1 MVPVC
6 LVLAAFL
13 MCNEAEAAPV
23 FNVPATIN
31 LGTPINIHYTFT
43 DAIDGRFM
51 SVSNSAGAGNGGS
64 GKFVTR
70 TGNDWIGL
78 FVKGECDST
87 TAYNNQDR
95 HKCFKHWAY
104 VPQGSSSGTISFQAD
119 QYKNA
124 GDFEARY
131 FYGDDPT
138 IPGTYAWMGQGYV
151 CNTWVDSTG
160 DGNVNPT
167 SAEMNAGLEGGV
179 ATTNVELAQCQCDPN
194 LGMWATQTL
203 TLADGSTQTIS
214 TAQCNGYRAACGRC
228 ALDAA
233 ATSSTIQ
240 VIGTAGVDVYQD
252 MSHLAGFEIGF

>member
-1 MVPVC
+1 MKLPLC
-6 LVLAAFL
+6 LAVVVALL
-13 MCNEAEAAPV
+13 LLDAEAAPE

-51 SVSNSAGAGNGGS
+51 TISNSAGQGQEGT
-64 GKFVTR
+64 GKFVSK

-78 FVKGECDST
+78 FAKGECDATS
-87 TAYNNQDR
+87 ASNNQDR
-95 HKCFKHWAY
+95 HKCWKHWAY
-104 VPQGSSSGTISFQAD
+104 VPQGATSGTISFQAD
-119 QYKNA
+119 EYKSA
-124 GDFEARY
+124 GDYEARY

-138 IPGTYAWMGQGYV
+138 IPGTYKWMGQGYV
-151 CNTWVDSTG
+151 CNTWLDSNG
-160 DGNVNPT
+160 DGNINPT
-167 SAEMNAGLEGGV
+167 SAEMNTGLQGGV
-179 ATTNVELAQCQCDPN
+179 ATTNVELAQCQCDPA
-194 LGMWATQTL
+194 LSTQVL
-203 TLADGSTQTIS
+203 TLADGTTPTVDMATCHS
-214 TAQCNGYRAACGRC
+214 YRAACGRC